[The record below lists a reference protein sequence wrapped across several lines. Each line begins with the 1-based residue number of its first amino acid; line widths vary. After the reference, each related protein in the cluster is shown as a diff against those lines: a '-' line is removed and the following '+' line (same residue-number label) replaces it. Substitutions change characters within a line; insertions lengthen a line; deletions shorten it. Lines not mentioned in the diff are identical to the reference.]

1 MIRAL
6 LNTGRAAVF
15 RAGKTANAGLTLIE
29 VIVVIAIL
37 GLLAAVLFPTV
48 TGILASGEE
57 SKLASDLEAVN
68 TATAEFTLDKHAG
81 PDDSPPKWGTE
92 DPERFY
98 PTEDGEVGDIELNPD
113 EEDVDRPGNLRVDDY
128 DEGEGTNG
136 AANDSEI
143 DDSLVWLGLIVNEP
157 ATDTSDSQKEPGSAR
172 PQDEEGGEYLFEF
185 PPTAHEDNTER
196 DSGDPFTD
204 GSYHY
209 VVLHN
214 GLVIAAYK
222 SGSDWY
228 AGYNNVYP

>member
-1 MIRAL
+1 MLRGLSIAGHSAASRA
-6 LNTGRAAVF
+6 RQ
-15 RAGKTANAGLTLIE
+15 TANDGLTLIE

-48 TGILASGEE
+48 TGILGSGEE

-81 PDDSPPKWGTE
+81 PDSSKKWGQE
-92 DPERFY
+92 DEERFY
-98 PTEDGEVGDIELNPD
+98 PTEDGEVGDLELNPD
-113 EEDVDRPGNLRVDDY
+113 EEDAGHPGNLRIDEY
-128 DEGEGTNG
+128 DEGAGTNG
-136 AANDSEI
+136 AANDSQI
-143 DDSLVWLGLIVNEP
+143 DDSLVWMGLLVNEP
-157 ATDTSDSQKEPGSAR
+157 DDDSSNDQKKPGSAR
-172 PQDEEGGEYLFEF
+172 PQGGEGGEYLFEF

-214 GLVIAAYK
+214 GLVAGAYK
-222 SGSDWY
+222 SGTDWY